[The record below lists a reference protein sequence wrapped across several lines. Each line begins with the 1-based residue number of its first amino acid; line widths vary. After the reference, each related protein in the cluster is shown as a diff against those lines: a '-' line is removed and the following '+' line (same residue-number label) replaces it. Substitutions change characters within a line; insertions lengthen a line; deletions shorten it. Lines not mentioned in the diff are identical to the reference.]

1 MNNGNTINQSYLTV
15 REVAEILKITVQ
27 TTRKLLKDNKILYYK
42 VGKNIRI
49 PVNELE
55 KLMKIVQEW
64 LLLDLCFM
72 MNFTYILYLWV

>member
-55 KLMKIVQEW
+55 KLMKIVQE
-64 LLLDLCFM
+64 
-72 MNFTYILYLWV
+72 